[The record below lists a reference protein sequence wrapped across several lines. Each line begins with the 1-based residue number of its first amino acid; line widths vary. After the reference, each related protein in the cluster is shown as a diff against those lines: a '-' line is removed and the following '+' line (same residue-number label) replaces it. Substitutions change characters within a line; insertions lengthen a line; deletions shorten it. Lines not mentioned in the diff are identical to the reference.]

1 MPHEGP
7 KPDPV
12 TGKLPP
18 HNFEVEMG
26 LLAAIL
32 ANNRVLERFMDVVQP
47 HHFADSRH
55 HRIYQEARKL
65 VDAGKQANAFTLKN
79 VFETTGELAEIGGT
93 AYLAELQAAAV
104 TIINARD
111 YALLIV
117 ELWQRRRMIEIAQEM
132 MERAHYVDHD
142 TPAVAHVAEMEHA
155 LGELQDSA
163 HGGETSGSTL
173 EQAGAQMLDAYAIA
187 AASGGLIGIPTGLK
201 AIDKAMGGLEGSN
214 LYVIGARPSMG
225 KTALVTRIAENVA
238 IDGEHVLFFQLE
250 MSAMQIARRMAAAR
264 AGINI
269 MEVKRARLDGEPWR
283 RLVDAESE
291 IRRLPIT
298 IVDKAGMGVAQI
310 RARARRAKRQGR
322 LGLIIV
328 DHLTLMSAPP
338 EIEKQGMVVK
348 TGYNSGQLK
357 RLAKDLDVPVILLCQ
372 LNRANENREDKMPQ
386 LADLRWAGEIE
397 QDADVVMFVHRE
409 SYYLKRTEP
418 ARKQGE
424 DGTKY
429 DERHLQWSQ
438 AVAAHEGKAQLFF
451 AKQRDAAV
459 TVEHLA
465 FDEATARFSNQGGDD
480 V

>member
-1 MPHEGP
+1 MPRSEMP
-7 KPDPV
+7 PLDAV
-12 TGKLPP
+12 TGKTPP
-18 HNFEVEMG
+18 HNFEIEMG

-32 ANNRVLERFMDVVQP
+32 ANNRVLERVTDVVHP
-47 HHFADSRH
+47 HHFADTRH
-55 HRIYQEARKL
+55 ARIYEESRKL
-65 VDAGKQANAFTLKN
+65 VELGKQANAFTLKN
-79 VFETTGELAEIGGT
+79 VFETSGELAGMGGT

-111 YALLIV
+111 YALLLA
-117 ELWQRRRMIEIAQEM
+117 ELWQRRELISIAHEM
-132 MERAHYVDHD
+132 LQRAHFVDHE
-142 TPAVAHVAEMEHA
+142 TPAVVHLSEIER
-155 LGELQDSA
+155 LISDLQDSGKSQEA
-163 HGGETSGSTL
+163 AGSTL
-173 EQAGAQMLDAYAIA
+173 EQAGAEMLDAYALA
-187 AASGGLIGIPTGLK
+187 AASGGMVGIPSGLK
-201 AIDKAMGGLEGSN
+201 AIDRAMGGFEGGN

-238 IDGEHVLFFQLE
+238 LDGEHVRFYQLE

-264 AGINI
+264 AGIDI

-283 RLVDAESE
+283 RLVEAEAE

-298 IVDKAGMGVAQI
+298 IVDRAGQGIAQI
-310 RARARRAKRQGR
+310 RADARRAKRQGK
-322 LGLIIV
+322 LGMIIV

-357 RLAKDLDVPVILLCQ
+357 RLAKDLDVPVVLLCQ

-386 LADLRWAGEIE
+386 LSDLRWAGEIE

-418 ARKQGE
+418 VRKQGE
-424 DGTKY
+424 DANKLA
-429 DERHLQWSQ
+429 ERRVQWQ
-438 AVAAHEGKAQLFF
+438 EALDAAAGRADLFF
-451 AKQRDAAV
+451 AKQRDGAV

-465 FDEATARFSNQGGDD
+465 FDEATARFSNLGGE
-480 V
+480 